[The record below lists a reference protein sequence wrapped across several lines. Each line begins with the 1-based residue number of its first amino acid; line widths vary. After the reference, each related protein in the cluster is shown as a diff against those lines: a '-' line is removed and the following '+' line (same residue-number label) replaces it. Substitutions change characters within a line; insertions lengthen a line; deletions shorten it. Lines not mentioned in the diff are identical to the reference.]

1 MRKSEMSNEQIK
13 LRSEIIEYLKEKGWE
28 DNSVH
33 DWFEKNLWSSE
44 EVNMKTSNQNLK
56 LEANYSISEDI
67 LYFTIELFNGKS
79 IELHIYPEGEI
90 LSLLSKIIQIQDSID
105 ENNFDEKIQ
114 IILKSFPETYYM
126 RPDGKL
132 FHLTKS

>member
-13 LRSEIIEYLKEKGWE
+13 LRSKIIEYLKEKGWE